1 LRGLGWFQVVV
12 SGFEWFWMILAGDG
26 WYEAVSG
33 RFGWFWVALGGI
45 RSVSHRG
52 NGFRVVLWW

>member
-1 LRGLGWFQVVV
+1 VVV
-12 SGFEWFWMILAGDG
+12 SSFEWFWMILGGDG

-33 RFGWFWVALGGI
+33 RFGWFWVALGSI

-52 NGFRVVLWW
+52 NGFRVILWW